1 MQTRHIGVGS
11 IGDKLYAR
19 AAIVT
24 MIGKTWR
31 KHHTEVGFLVA
42 NKLFSLLNG
51 GCVVGVNEVFGGV
64 EPLYNLLRGIV
75 PRCGDNH

>member
-1 MQTRHIGVGS
+1 MQTRHVGVGA
-11 IGDKLYAR
+11 IGNKLYAC

-24 MIGKTWR
+24 MVGKTWR
-31 KHHTEVGFLVA
+31 KHHGEVGFLVA
-42 NKLFSLLNG
+42 NKLFGLLNG

-75 PRCGDNH
+75 PRRGYNH